1 MSPPPPALSTA
12 DPVPL
17 YYQLELRLR
26 QAVTGGAFGEAGR
39 LPTELELSRTYG
51 VSRITVRG
59 ALERLEEDGLI
70 VRQRGR
76 GTYVNPDHRDHGRVS
91 RDPSSLD
98 YEGDLRRAGIRAR
111 VKVTACETGLAP
123 QEALDALGL
132 EPDTEIWRV
141 RRQGFDGT
149 TPLWL
154 ETRYYPLKFREI
166 LADAIMSTVAIN
178 GLLIRLGFPITGE
191 RWRLDAGRPTPRQS
205 RLLRIDPTAPVL
217 RGEYTSWSGP
227 TAIQWGQVTF
237 RGDRYRMTFAFGS
250 TDRGGRRGSD
260 GTP

>member
-1 MSPPPPALSTA
+1 VRRPPALSSA
-12 DPVPL
+12 NPVPL

-26 QAVTGGAFGEAGR
+26 QAVTSGAFGEAGR

-59 ALERLEEDGLI
+59 ALDRLEEDGFI
-70 VRQRGR
+70 VRQPGR
-76 GTYVNPDHRDHGRVS
+76 GTYVNPDHWVRGRVS
-91 RDPSSLD
+91 GEPSSLD
-98 YEGDLRRAGIRAR
+98 YEGDLRRAGIDAR
-111 VKVTACETGLAP
+111 VKVTACEAGVGP
-123 QEALDALGL
+123 QEALEALSL

-149 TPLWL
+149 VPLWL
-154 ETRYYPLKFREI
+154 ETRYYPIKFREI
-166 LADAIMSTVAIN
+166 LTDAMMSTVAIN

-191 RWRLDAGRPTPRQS
+191 RWRLDAGRPTPRQR
-205 RLLRIDPTAPVL
+205 RLLKIDSTDPVL

-237 RGDRYRMTFAFGS
+237 RGDRYRMTFAFGA
-250 TDRGGRRGSD
+250 TAPDAR
-260 GTP
+260 

>member
-1 MSPPPPALSTA
+1 MTRHPAVLSTA

-17 YYQLELRLR
+17 YYQLELQLR
-26 QAVTGGAFGEAGR
+26 QAVTGGAFDETGR
-39 LPTELELSRTYG
+39 LPTELELSRRYG
-51 VSRITVRG
+51 VSRVTVRG

-76 GTYVNPDHRDHGRVS
+76 GTYVSPDHRARGRVS

-98 YEGDLRRAGIRAR
+98 YEGDLHRAGIDAR
-111 VKVTACETGLAP
+111 VKVTGCEAGVGPL
-123 QEALDALGL
+123 EALEALGL

-141 RRQGFDGT
+141 RRQGFDGAI
-149 TPLWL
+149 PLWL

-191 RWRLDAGRPTPRQS
+191 RWRLDAGRATPRQG
-205 RLLRIDPTAPVL
+205 RLLRIEPTAPVL

-250 TDRGGRRGSD
+250 TEPGRRGAD
-260 GTP
+260 VML